1 VRVSPVHAPPE
12 SERRAAHVGGA
23 AAPFAQRLDPGSRRR
38 LLSLLFGMNLIN
50 YVDRVNVTI
59 VAPVILADL
68 GWDKAKLGSVMS
80 VTLLGY
86 AAGQIPA
93 GLLIDHFG
101 GVVILAA
108 MCAAWSIATALTPPL
123 FGWMAALLAVR
134 FLLGFFESVNN
145 PGQTSLNTRAFP
157 PSELARAQGLCFA
170 GTQVGPLIAS
180 PLIAWLVTLYPWSY
194 VFYGCAALGL
204 VWVVA
209 WLALVP
215 RLPAPGDGASPGG
228 LASGRASASRATPPP
243 VPLAILAAP
252 PVLALALAGLLW
264 GYAMWLF
271 VAWFPTYL
279 SDAWGL
285 SMQSMGWVNAI
296 PTLGGIAAL
305 IGGGWISDRLVQ
317 RGVAE
322 GRARKLLAVAGLGGS
337 SLCMVAAA
345 LAPNGVAA
353 VAFFTLNGFVQGI
366 AVAPLFSLPAVLAPR
381 AAATIAAAANF
392 CMALGGVVSPYVAG
406 LLRDRTGEW
415 SVAFLTAAA
424 ALLLASVVLG
434 LAFRAEPLPG
444 HGRHGEAV

>member
-1 VRVSPVHAPPE
+1 
-12 SERRAAHVGGA
+12 
-23 AAPFAQRLDPGSRRR
+23 
-38 LLSLLFGMNLIN
+38 MNLIN

-80 VTLLGY
+80 ATLLGY

-93 GLLIDHFG
+93 GLLIDRFG

-108 MCAAWSIATALTPPL
+108 MCAAWSVATALTPPL

-145 PGQTSLNTRAFP
+145 PGQTALNTRAFP

-204 VWVVA
+204 VWVFA

-215 RLPAPGDGASPGG
+215 RVPVPGAGVAPG
-228 LASGRASASRATPPP
+228 SATHATPP
-243 VPLAILAAP
+243 LALSILAAP

-271 VAWFPTYL
+271 VVWFPTYL

-285 SMQSMGWVNAI
+285 SMKEMGWVNAI

-305 IGGGWISDRLVQ
+305 IGGGWVSDRLVQ
-317 RGVAE
+317 RGIAE

-345 LAPNGVAA
+345 LATNGVAA
-353 VAFFTLNGFVQGI
+353 VGFFTLNGFVQGL

-381 AAATIAAAANF
+381 AAATIAAATNF

-415 SVAFLTAAA
+415 SVPFLTAAA
-424 ALLLASVVLG
+424 ALLIASVVLG
-434 LAFRAEPLPG
+434 VVFRAEPLPG
-444 HGRHGEAV
+444 HGRGYEAA

>member
-1 VRVSPVHAPPE
+1 MHAPPE
-12 SERRAAHVGGA
+12 GARRPAHAGGA
-23 AAPFAQRLDPGSRRR
+23 AAPFATRLDPGARRR

-80 VTLLGY
+80 ATLLGY

-93 GLLIDHFG
+93 GLLIDRFG

-194 VFYGCAALGL
+194 VFYGCAALGI

-215 RLPAPGDGASPGG
+215 RLPAPGASPGTPPEA
-228 LASGRASASRATPPP
+228 LAGASRATPPP
-243 VPLAILAAP
+243 VPLAILTAP

-337 SLCMVAAA
+337 SACMVAAA
-345 LAPNGVAA
+345 LATNGVAA
-353 VAFFTLNGFVQGI
+353 VAFFTLNGFVQGL

-381 AAATIAAAANF
+381 AAATIAASANF

-415 SVAFLTAAA
+415 SIPFLTAAA
-424 ALLLASVVLG
+424 ALLAASVVLG
-434 LAFRAEPLPG
+434 LVFRAEPLPG
-444 HGRHGEAV
+444 HGRDAEAA

>member
-1 VRVSPVHAPPE
+1 VRE
-12 SERRAAHVGGA
+12 QGGA
-23 AAPFAQRLDPGSRRR
+23 LAPRLDGGERTR

-80 VTLLGY
+80 ATLLGY

-93 GLLIDHFG
+93 GLLIDRFG
-101 GVVILAA
+101 GVVILAV

-145 PGQTSLNTRAFP
+145 PGQTAINTRAFP

-180 PLIAWLVTLYPWSY
+180 PLIAWLVTVYHWSY
-194 VFYGCAALGL
+194 IFYGCAALGL
-204 VWVVA
+204 VWVAAWVA
-209 WLALVP
+209 YVP
-215 RLPAPGDGASPGG
+215 RLPVAGGANAAATT
-228 LASGRASASRATPPP
+228 ASVTPARVP
-243 VPLAILAAP
+243 VSILFAP

-285 SMQSMGWVNAI
+285 SMKELGWVNVI
-296 PTLGGIAAL
+296 PTLGGMAAL
-305 IGGGWISDRLVQ
+305 IGGGWLSDRLVQ

-322 GRARKLLAVAGLGGS
+322 GRARKRLAVIGLGGS
-337 SLCMVAAA
+337 SVCMVAAA
-345 LAPNGVAA
+345 LAPTGVLAIT
-353 VAFFTLNGFVQGI
+353 FFTLNGFVQGL

-392 CMALGGVVSPYVAG
+392 CMALGGVISPYVAG

-415 SVAFLTAAA
+415 SLPFLTAAA
-424 ALLLASVVLG
+424 SLLLASLVLG
-434 LAFRAEPLPG
+434 LVFRAEPLPG
-444 HGRHGEAV
+444 HERTAEA

>member
-1 VRVSPVHAPPE
+1 MRDSAEPGARAHAA
-12 SERRAAHVGGA
+12 RADLAD
-23 AAPFAQRLDPGSRRR
+23 PFAPRLDPGARSR
-38 LLSLLFGMNLIN
+38 LVSLLFGMNLIN
-50 YVDRVNVTI
+50 YVDRTNVTI
-59 VAPVILADL
+59 VAPVLLADL

-80 VTLLGY
+80 ATLLGY
-86 AAGQIPA
+86 ACGQIPA
-93 GLLIDHFG
+93 GLLIDRFG

-123 FGWMAALLAVR
+123 FTWMAALLVVR

-145 PGQTSLNTRAFP
+145 PGQTALNTRAFP

-180 PLIAWLVTLYPWSY
+180 PLIAWLVTRYPWSY

-204 VWVVA
+204 VWVVV
-209 WLALVP
+209 WIALVP
-215 RLPAPGDGASPGG
+215 RLPGAGEAASVVASPIAG
-228 LASGRASASRATPPP
+228 AVRVTPPP
-243 VPLAILAAP
+243 VPLAILTAP

-285 SMQSMGWVNAI
+285 SMKEMGWVNTI

-305 IGGGWISDRLVQ
+305 IGGGWVSDRLVQ
-317 RGVAE
+317 RGIAE
-322 GRARKLLAVAGLGGS
+322 GRARKLLAVIGLGGS
-337 SLCMVAAA
+337 AVCMVAAA

-353 VAFFTLNGFVQGI
+353 VAFFTLNGFVQGL

-406 LLRDRTGEW
+406 LLRDRTGAW
-415 SVAFLTAAA
+415 SVPFLTAAA
-424 ALLLASVVLG
+424 SLLLASLVLAF
-434 LAFRAEPLPG
+434 AFRAEPLPG
-444 HGRHGEAV
+444 HGRTKDA

>member
-1 VRVSPVHAPPE
+1 VHGPAEPTGTAG
-12 SERRAAHVGGA
+12 AAHASGVSA
-23 AAPFAQRLDPGSRRR
+23 SAPRLDTGERTR

-80 VTLLGY
+80 ATLLGY

-93 GLLIDHFG
+93 GLLIDRFG
-101 GVVILAA
+101 GVVILAV

-123 FGWMAALLAVR
+123 FDWMAALLAVR

-145 PGQTSLNTRAFP
+145 PGQTAINTRAFP

-180 PLIAWLVTLYPWSY
+180 PLIAWLVTVYHWSY
-194 VFYGCAALGL
+194 IFYGCAALGI
-204 VWVVA
+204 VWVAA
-209 WLALVP
+209 WIAYVP
-215 RLPAPGDGASPGG
+215 RLDASDRVSAPSAVRVTPA
-228 LASGRASASRATPPP
+228 RVP
-243 VPLAILAAP
+243 VSILLAP

-285 SMQSMGWVNAI
+285 SMKELGWVNVI
-296 PTLGGIAAL
+296 PTLGGMAAL
-305 IGGGWISDRLVQ
+305 IGGGWLSDRLVQ
-317 RGVAE
+317 RGIAE
-322 GRARKLLAVAGLGGS
+322 GRARKLLAVVGLGGS
-337 SLCMVAAA
+337 SVCMLAAA
-345 LAPNGVAA
+345 LAPNGVLAIT
-353 VAFFTLNGFVQGI
+353 FFTLNGFVQGL

-392 CMALGGVVSPYVAG
+392 CMALGGVISPYVAG
-406 LLRDRTGEW
+406 LLRDQTGEW
-415 SVAFLTAAA
+415 SLPFLTAAA
-424 ALLLASVVLG
+424 SLLLASLVLG
-434 LAFRAEPLPG
+434 LVFRAEPLPG
-444 HGRHGEAV
+444 HARGAEA

>member
-1 VRVSPVHAPPE
+1 MHGSAEPA
-12 SERRAAHVGGA
+12 RRAQGA
-23 AAPFAQRLDPGSRRR
+23 AADPFAPRLDTGSRTR
-38 LLSLLFGMNLIN
+38 LVSLLFGMNLIN

-59 VAPVILADL
+59 VAPVLLADL

-80 VTLLGY
+80 ATLLGY
-86 AAGQIPA
+86 AFGQIPA
-93 GLLIDHFG
+93 GLLIDRFG

-108 MCAAWSIATALTPPL
+108 MCAAWSVATALTPPL
-123 FGWMAALLAVR
+123 FGWMAALLGVR

-145 PGQTSLNTRAFP
+145 PGQTALNTRAFP

-204 VWVVA
+204 VWVAA
-209 WLALVP
+209 WIAFVP
-215 RLPAPGDGASPGG
+215 RLPVATAAAAHGAAGSVAAVP
-228 LASGRASASRATPPP
+228 RATPPP
-243 VPLAILAAP
+243 VPLSILTAP

-285 SMQSMGWVNAI
+285 SMKEMGWVNTI

-305 IGGGWISDRLVQ
+305 IGGGWISDGLVQ
-317 RGVAE
+317 RGIPE
-322 GRARKLLAVAGLGGS
+322 GRARKLLAVVGLGGS
-337 SLCMVAAA
+337 SACMAAA
-345 LAPNGVAA
+345 AFAPSGVLAVVA
-353 VAFFTLNGFVQGI
+353 FTLNGFVQGL

-406 LLRDRTGEW
+406 LLRDRTGGW
-415 SVAFLTAAA
+415 SAPFLTAAV
-424 ALLLASVVLG
+424 ALLLASLVLG
-434 LAFRAEPLPG
+434 LVFRAEPLPG
-444 HGRHGEAV
+444 HAREREA

>member
-1 VRVSPVHAPPE
+1 VRAPPE
-12 SERRAAHVGGA
+12 GA
-23 AAPFAQRLDPGSRRR
+23 RGDAAPFAPRLDSGERPR

-80 VTLLGY
+80 ATLLGY

-93 GLLIDHFG
+93 GLLIDRFG

-215 RLPAPGDGASPGG
+215 RLPAPGDGAPPGG
-228 LASGRASASRATPPP
+228 PGALAGAARATPPP
-243 VPLAILAAP
+243 LAILTAP

-285 SMQSMGWVNAI
+285 SLQSMGWVNAI

-337 SLCMVAAA
+337 SACMVAAA
-345 LAPNGVAA
+345 LAPTGVAA
-353 VAFFTLNGFVQGI
+353 VAFFTLNGFVQGL

-415 SVAFLTAAA
+415 SIAFLTAAA

-434 LAFRAEPLPG
+434 LVFRAEPLPG
-444 HGRHGEAV
+444 HGRDAEVA

>member
-1 VRVSPVHAPPE
+1 MHGPAEPAGASGGVRVPDGTLAP
-12 SERRAAHVGGA
+12 
-23 AAPFAQRLDPGSRRR
+23 RLDSGERTR

-80 VTLLGY
+80 ATLLGY

-93 GLLIDHFG
+93 GLLIDRFG
-101 GVVILAA
+101 GVVILAV

-123 FGWMAALLAVR
+123 FDWMAALLAVR

-145 PGQTSLNTRAFP
+145 PGQTAINTRAFP

-180 PLIAWLVTLYPWSY
+180 PLIAWLVTVYHWSSI
-194 VFYGCAALGL
+194 FYGCAALGI
-204 VWVVA
+204 VWVAA
-209 WLALVP
+209 WIAYVP
-215 RLPAPGDGASPGG
+215 RLD
-228 LASGRASASRATPPP
+228 ASAATSAPSAVRVTPAR
-243 VPLAILAAP
+243 VPASILLAP

-285 SMQSMGWVNAI
+285 SMQELGWVNVI
-296 PTLGGIAAL
+296 PTLGGMAAL
-305 IGGGWISDRLVQ
+305 IGGGWLSDRLVQ
-317 RGVAE
+317 RGIAE
-322 GRARKLLAVAGLGGS
+322 GRARKLLAVIGLGGS
-337 SLCMVAAA
+337 SVCMVAAA
-345 LAPNGVAA
+345 LAPNGVLAIT
-353 VAFFTLNGFVQGI
+353 FFTLNGFVQGL

-392 CMALGGVVSPYVAG
+392 CMALGGVISPYVAG
-406 LLRDRTGEW
+406 VLRDQTGEW
-415 SVAFLTAAA
+415 SLPFLTAAA
-424 ALLLASVVLG
+424 SLLLASLVLG
-434 LAFRAEPLPG
+434 FVFRAEPLPG
-444 HGRHGEAV
+444 HARTAEA